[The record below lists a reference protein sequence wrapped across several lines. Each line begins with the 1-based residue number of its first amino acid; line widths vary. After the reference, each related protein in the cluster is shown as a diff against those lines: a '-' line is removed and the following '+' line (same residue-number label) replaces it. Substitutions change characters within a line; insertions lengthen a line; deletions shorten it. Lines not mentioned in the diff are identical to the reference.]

1 MSRQLKMRQ
10 VLESLLLSDDNIGLP
25 NQYFGLGVLMVL
37 YSLLMVITVQ
47 DSSKLPNIS
56 SFDIGFVNLVT
67 LLLGWLIVLAGFTD
81 ALTEYF
87 QLPKKQIMQYLN
99 VTNKQYVESI
109 FLTSISVSS
118 GMFMLECDDMLYD
131 HYPYTILLL
140 FLPLIVS
147 SVLPNV
153 SFLPICSSWI
163 ICFCITLTRESS
175 SLIGNDSHKTIV
187 LGIVSALSFVTAIEN
202 KKIKYCE
209 KTLSSERLNFFIEDL
224 IKLDYI
230 QDLICDSSIIDICKN
245 YFQHTP
251 VFAEVNMWWSI
262 VNQNKSSSEAAQLY
276 HFDLDATKWL
286 KIFIYLTDVDLKGGP
301 HCYVSGTHINDDSSK
316 KLLSKGY
323 VRISDKEMGE
333 NYSPNKF
340 NTILGPRGTI
350 VFGDTRAFHKGLKP
364 IKNDRLILEL
374 TYINSNFL
382 YEFNK
387 IKLSPLDIKSHTLK
401 NNIKHSSI
409 FQNIKLI

>member
-1 MSRQLKMRQ
+1 MKKKITLYFYYIYLICSFLTFKLFKKDLVLSKIIFNRLHCLTNGKSTNFFSEIVSKLEKKSVTSNTLRTTIFKKLEDKENFFFNQLNTDGYAIYPYK
-10 VLESLLLSDDNIGLP
+10 LSDKIVEKLNHFAINNFTLEIA
-25 NQYFGLGVLMVL
+25 N
-37 YSLLMVITVQ
+37 
-47 DSSKLPNIS
+47 SK
-56 SFDIGFVNLVT
+56 
-67 LLLGWLIVLAGFTD
+67 
-81 ALTEYF
+81 
-87 QLPKKQIMQYLN
+87 
-99 VTNKQYVESI
+99 
-109 FLTSISVSS
+109 
-118 GMFMLECDDMLYD
+118 
-131 HYPYTILLL
+131 
-140 FLPLIVS
+140 
-147 SVLPNV
+147 
-153 SFLPICSSWI
+153 
-163 ICFCITLTRESS
+163 R
-175 SLIGNDSHKTIV
+175 
-187 LGIVSALSFVTAIEN
+187 IEN

-286 KIFIYLTDVDLKGGP
+286 KIFIYLTDVDLQSGP

-323 VRISDKEMGE
+323 VRISDKEMSE

-387 IKLSPLDIKSHTLK
+387 IKLSPLDIKSHSLK